1 MSVPP
6 TTLLITFT
14 RTFSDLSEF
23 FWYVI
28 THRRLDVDVKYYADG
43 EDGIKM
49 EQDLVALAKELGMKP
64 FKGET
69 KEEKETKETKETSS
83 AETKQEPSASS
94 TASKNKKN
102 KNKNKKKK

>member
-23 FWYVI
+23 FWHVI

-69 KEEKETKETKETSS
+69 KEEKETKETSS

-102 KNKNKKKK
+102 KNKKKK